1 MERRRRLLERQ
12 LQNNLLRRQK
22 QQYRS
27 WNNNNQGMGIK
38 GKNSLLFNDRIM
50 LIKLKTDENDL
61 VIVQTYMPTSGYKDE
76 EVEEIYEQLE
86 EEMENV
92 RKNDNLIILGDW
104 NTVVGE
110 RQEGDAVGKCGLRV
124 RNNRG
129 KRLTDFSKENEFVI
143 TNTIFQQHRR
153 R

>member
-1 MERRRRLLERQ
+1 
-12 LQNNLLRRQK
+12 
-22 QQYRS
+22 
-27 WNNNNQGMGIK
+27 MGIK